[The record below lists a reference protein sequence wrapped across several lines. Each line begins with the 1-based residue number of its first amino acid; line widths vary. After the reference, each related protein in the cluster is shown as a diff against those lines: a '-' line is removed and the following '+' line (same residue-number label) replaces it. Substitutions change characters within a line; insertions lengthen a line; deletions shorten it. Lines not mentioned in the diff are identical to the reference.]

1 MDPEA
6 YLKWVNSWRQIPFIP
21 TMDVGYG
28 IWKRLVHL
36 YSQTRVTKAS
46 DKLIA
51 ISGLAKRMRAIMQNE
66 EKFLA
71 GLWSLHLTSQVLWK
85 VAPNAIGSRIPRWRR
100 PYREAIDGHIR
111 LRGSLIRA
119 ELMSSNEEG
128 SRSKMDLWVNGM
140 NTDSA
145 VSLDEVRLDES
156 YSLVYLPMAGEYDA
170 DGDGQAVIG
179 IRALLLVPVKGK
191 PQGWYSRFG
200 FANTWHDREDPEPM
214 NHLIRVMEDRT
225 FNDETLSLEGVPR
238 TIMFL

>member
-1 MDPEA
+1 MPMEESAVPLSAYIVIEEA
-6 YLKWVNSWRQIPFIP
+6 S
-21 TMDVGYG
+21 
-28 IWKRLVHL
+28 
-36 YSQTRVTKAS
+36 VTPRS
-46 DKLIA
+46 
-51 ISGLAKRMRAIMQNE
+51 
-66 EKFLA
+66 
-71 GLWSLHLTSQVLWK
+71 SLNDT
-85 VAPNAIGSRIPRWRR
+85 G
-100 PYREAIDGHIR
+100 EAIDGHIR